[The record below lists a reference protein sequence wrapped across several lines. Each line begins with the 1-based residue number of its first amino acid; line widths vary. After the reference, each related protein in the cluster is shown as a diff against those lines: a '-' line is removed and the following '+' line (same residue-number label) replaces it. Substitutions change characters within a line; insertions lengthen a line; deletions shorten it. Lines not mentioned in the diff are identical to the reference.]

1 MLFLLLAFKN
11 DHSDVGVLLR
21 LGQLLLNLAHELDID
36 VDVFVW
42 LKLALHRCY
51 REHLFGLGLLHAEVE
66 TNWVLALVLEVER

>member
-42 LKLALHRCY
+42 LKLELIGY
-51 REHLFGLGLLHAEVE
+51 
-66 TNWVLALVLEVER
+66 